1 MTQKLYGLKH
11 DLNFKNIFSRKGNLI
26 LFLSDAF
33 QEKVDDF
40 WYADKEYKKENKNLR
55 YGISD
60 IIIETKKERIL
71 IEMQNKDLKNLE
83 SRITM
88 YFSNHYSSQD
98 PGKNYENVKP
108 LKVLLVLNYPYGMS
122 KILKQYQMLEESMK
136 EKFGDLFSIKIWNIK
151 KSLTEKNTIDYQ
163 YARLFNLSEYEIKKS
178 RQILKEVKKDPKF
191 EKIVTQIEQYNMDLK
206 TYQKLKEA
214 EMLEMTFEEATAM
227 IKLDAERRGKK
238 LGLSQGKKLGIS
250 QGKKLGL
257 SQGQKQAKLE
267 TARNLLELGIDINVI
282 MKATNLTEKQIR
294 QFQ

>member
-1 MTQKLYGLKH
+1 
-11 DLNFKNIFSRKGNLI
+11 
-26 LFLSDAF
+26 
-33 QEKVDDF
+33 
-40 WYADKEYKKENKNLR
+40 
-55 YGISD
+55 
-60 IIIETKKERIL
+60 
-71 IEMQNKDLKNLE
+71 MQNKDLKNLE

-122 KILKQYQMLEESMK
+122 KILKQYQMLEENMK
-136 EKFGDLFSIKIWNIK
+136 EKFGDLFLIKIWNIK

-163 YARLFNLSEYEIKKS
+163 YARLFNLSEHEIKKS
-178 RQILKEVKKDPKF
+178 KQILKEAKKDPKF
-191 EKIVTQIEQYNMDLK
+191 EKIVTRIEQYNMDLK

-227 IKLDAERRGKK
+227 IKLDAERTGEKRGEKRGKRE
-238 LGLSQGKKLGIS
+238 
-250 QGKKLGL
+250 
-257 SQGQKQAKLE
+257 AKLE
-267 TARNLLELGIDINVI
+267 TAHNLLELGIDINVI

>member
-1 MTQKLYGLKH
+1 
-11 DLNFKNIFSRKGNLI
+11 
-26 LFLSDAF
+26 
-33 QEKVDDF
+33 
-40 WYADKEYKKENKNLR
+40 
-55 YGISD
+55 
-60 IIIETKKERIL
+60 
-71 IEMQNKDLKNLE
+71 
-83 SRITM
+83 
-88 YFSNHYSSQD
+88 
-98 PGKNYENVKP
+98 
-108 LKVLLVLNYPYGMS
+108 
-122 KILKQYQMLEESMK
+122 MLEEHMK

-178 RQILKEVKKDPKF
+178 RQILKEAKKDPKF
-191 EKIVTQIEQYNMDLK
+191 EKIVTRIEQYNMDLK

-227 IKLDAERRGKK
+227 IKLDAERTGERRGKK

>member
-1 MTQKLYGLKH
+1 
-11 DLNFKNIFSRKGNLI
+11 
-26 LFLSDAF
+26 
-33 QEKVDDF
+33 
-40 WYADKEYKKENKNLR
+40 
-55 YGISD
+55 
-60 IIIETKKERIL
+60 
-71 IEMQNKDLKNLE
+71 MQNKDLKNLE

-227 IKLDAERRGKK
+227 IKLDAERTGEKRGEKRGKRE
-238 LGLSQGKKLGIS
+238 
-250 QGKKLGL
+250 
-257 SQGQKQAKLE
+257 AKLE
-267 TARNLLELGIDINVI
+267 TAHNLLELGIDINVI